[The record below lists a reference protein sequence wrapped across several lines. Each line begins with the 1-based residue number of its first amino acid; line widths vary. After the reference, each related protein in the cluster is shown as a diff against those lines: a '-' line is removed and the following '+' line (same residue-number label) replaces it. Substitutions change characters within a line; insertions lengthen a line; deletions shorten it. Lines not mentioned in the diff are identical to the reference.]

1 MDCGQHGLNMCSS
14 QIRQVL
20 LSTKIEYAR
29 ITTKVSEQ
37 DNRRADGIETD
48 GNSQA
53 INHGAF

>member
-1 MDCGQHGLNMCSS
+1 MDCGQHGLNMRSS

-29 ITTKVSEQ
+29 ITTKVFEQ

>member
-1 MDCGQHGLNMCSS
+1 MDCDQHGLNMRSS

-29 ITTKVSEQ
+29 ITTKVFEQ

>member
-1 MDCGQHGLNMCSS
+1 MCSS

-29 ITTKVSEQ
+29 ITTKVFEQ

>member
-29 ITTKVSEQ
+29 ITTKVFEQ